1 MTAKRPTTRPARPAR
16 TPQDRARR
24 LQLLDAA
31 SGVLGH
37 AGPLT
42 TSRNPQEVLRV
53 GR

>member
-1 MTAKRPTTRPARPAR
+1 MTAKRPTTRPTR
-16 TPQDRARR
+16 TPQDRDRR

-31 SGVLGH
+31 SGTLGY

-42 TSRNPQEVLRV
+42 TSQKPQDVLRGC